1 VSVKSDVRG
10 DLAAND
16 VLLPQGGY
24 SFTGIVRLG
33 RIWSTSE
40 PVVGLSESHSA
51 EIRHRL
57 AEFFLRPFLQ
67 PGKIKKS
74 LRFNTKLF
82 GQPRDHVERRG
93 GLSPLDVADVFR
105 GQIAILRQPFLR
117 HVTTPTNRANT
128 TAKLSSKLFAGHKK
142 RPCRCESG
150 GRNSDRP
157 TTLLTSPY
165 ELHELIVRI

>member
-51 EIRHRL
+51 GIRHHQ
-57 AEFFLRPFLQ
+57 AEFFLRTLLQ
-67 PGKIKKS
+67 PCKVKKD
-74 LRFNTKLF
+74 LRFDIKLF
-82 GQPRDHVERRG
+82 RQPRDHVERRG

-105 GQIAILRQPFLR
+105 GQIAVLRELLLR

-128 TAKLSSKLFAGHKK
+128 TAKLSSKLFAGHK
-142 RPCRCESG
+142 R
-150 GRNSDRP
+150 GRVDARVVGAIP
-157 TTLLTSPY
+157 IALPRY
-165 ELHELIVRI
+165 